1 MGSGSKLVRA
11 VESTINLRMIYFHY
25 STIGDGAPCVINY
38 GPPLFFFSTFSLEI
52 LRVRRAYIF
61 LIFSSFSCA
70 SGATGEEFVGSARR
84 IVGDGTSPSPRN
96 GAKSRPT
103 ALIPRS

>member
-38 GPPLFFFSTFSLEI
+38 CPPLFFSSTFSLEI

-61 LIFSSFSCA
+61 LIFPSFSSA
-70 SGATGEEFVGSARR
+70 SGRR
-84 IVGDGTSPSPRN
+84 AKNPWEAPDGLWETVLLPVPGTVPKVDLPR
-96 GAKSRPT
+96 
-103 ALIPRS
+103 